1 MNAPLPQDFP
11 RLHDGPAGES
21 FPLSLGDLK
30 DMARYEA
37 PRFSKKRVN
46 QAGRDLLSGKGEVWE
61 WLETLEI
68 INNWRSIHGFPL
80 NTFQTTLRNKGRIV
94 DPDVIVAQRIKRLS
108 SIELKLRRFPTMT
121 LSQMQDIGGCRAIV
135 SSVDDVVRL
144 VKSYLQSDIKHKL
157 HTQDNY
163 LGNPKPTGYRG
174 FHLIYS
180 YFSDRVP
187 TYNGLKIEMQIRSQ
201 PQHAWATAVEIVGTF
216 TRQALKSSQGE
227 DDWLRFF
234 ALMGSALAHREGTV
248 RVPDTPDDKTRLVEE
263 LNIVSERI
271 DAVGRLRHYGMA
283 PNILEHPEA
292 RDDHFFL
299 LQLDTSISQLDVK
312 GYKLSDIGIA
322 SADYLEAEKDI
333 GDSLSRDAVLVSVD
347 SLSSLR
353 KAYPNYFLDTKLFVE
368 LVNDALAGKLNG

>member
-1 MNAPLPQDFP
+1 
-11 RLHDGPAGES
+11 
-21 FPLSLGDLK
+21 
-30 DMARYEA
+30 MARYEA

-46 QAGRDLLSGKGEVWE
+46 HAGKNLLLEEVDLWE
-61 WLETLEI
+61 WAETLEI
-68 INNWRSIHGFPL
+68 INNWRSAHGFPL

-144 VKSYLQSDIKHKL
+144 VKFYIQSDIKHKL
-157 HTQDNY
+157 HTQDDY
-163 LGNPKPTGYRG
+163 LKNPKITGYRG

-201 PQHAWATAVEIVGTF
+201 LQHAWATAVEIVGTF

-234 ALMGSALAHREGTV
+234 ALMGSALANWEGTV
-248 RVPDTPDDKTRLVEE
+248 RVPGTPEDKTRLTEE
-263 LNIVSERI
+263 LNIVSDRL
-271 DAVGRLRHYGMA
+271 DAIGRLRHYGMA
-283 PNILEHPEA
+283 PNILERPQA
-292 RDDHFFL
+292 RDI
-299 LQLDTSISQLDVK
+299 ISFCFSWIPLK
-312 GYKLSDIGIA
+312 PA
-322 SADYLEAEKDI
+322 RRE
-333 GDSLSRDAVLVSVD
+333 
-347 SLSSLR
+347 
-353 KAYPNYFLDTKLFVE
+353 E
-368 LVNDALAGKLNG
+368 L